1 MKPHSLRRSARPFWR
16 TRTLRYGVTLAAS
29 VAGVLLF
36 LLASASSNTPLFERH
51 YPLLLALNATAAAAL
66 LVIVVVL
73 GVRLARRYRAG
84 QFGTRM
90 MARFALA
97 FGLMGVV
104 PGALIY
110 VVSVQF
116 LGKGIESWFDVRVDS
131 ALESGLALGRTT
143 LDAML
148 GELNSKAR
156 TIAYGLSDIPESQQG
171 QSLNRLREQTGVEQ
185 ALLFTAGGRTI
196 AAAVAGADSATL
208 APAIP
213 PLTVIRQLRIAR
225 AYSAIESVLP
235 DSQSSPQSTS
245 LVNPGGKSEANAPI
259 RGDVQSDVE
268 SEEPRGLRLRV
279 VIPVPTPAFQLRSET
294 IYLQLVQSV
303 PAALAANAEAVQNG
317 MRNYQELSLARS
329 GLQKIYSVTL
339 TLTLLLSIC
348 AALAV
353 AFLLA
358 SWLTEPLLLLA
369 EGTKAVAG
377 GDYRPMREI
386 ETSDELGTLTQ
397 SFNTMVRQLGDAR
410 SSVEKNRTALVAAN
424 TYLESILSN
433 LSAGVLVFDD
443 SFRLVTTNDGAGR
456 ILGTSLAPWLGRRL
470 IDDEVQYA
478 DRQAGSPADSEK
490 IDVPRG
496 DAALRAMGNAIEASF
511 ADPATAGTDWQRQI
525 ELDIGDDT
533 DPLVVLARGSRCPVG
548 SGADRRDGYLVVFD
562 DVTEVIS
569 AQRSVAWAEV
579 ARRLAHEIK
588 NPLTPI
594 QLSAERLKMKL
605 ESHVGPR
612 EAEVLERGVT
622 TIVNQ
627 VSAMKR
633 MVDDFR
639 DYAKVPNASLH
650 PLDLNAL
657 VSEVMTLYDV
667 HAEGQHGTAL
677 HAVESPAQHAAHPS
691 QAYASVRP
699 VVKLESDLPLVIGD
713 ATRLRQVIHN
723 LVQNA
728 QDATHEVAAPR
739 VVIATDTVMPRVLP
753 QVHASDAPNREPLV
767 RLTVSDNG
775 SGFPARILTRA
786 FEPYVTTKARG
797 TGLGLAVVK
806 KIVDEH
812 QARIELKNREEG
824 GAVVVIVFTRVAHR
838 AVKVA

>member
-1 MKPHSLRRSARPFWR
+1 MAAREPHRLNPQGRPQVLRRSSRPFWR
-16 TRTLRYGVTLAAS
+16 TRTLRYGVALAAS
-29 VAGVLLF
+29 IAGVLLF

-66 LVIVVVL
+66 LLIVVALV
-73 GVRLARRYRAG
+73 VRLARRYRAG

-90 MARFALA
+90 MVRFAVS
-97 FGLMGVV
+97 FGMMGLV

-110 VVSVQF
+110 LVSVQF
-116 LGKGIESWFDVRVDS
+116 LGKSIESWFDVRVDS
-131 ALESGLALGRTT
+131 ALESGLAIGRTT

-148 GELNSKAR
+148 ADLLGKAR
-156 TIAYGLSDIPESQQG
+156 TVAFGVSDVGESQQG
-171 QSLNRLREQTGVEQ
+171 QALNRLRQQTGAQQ
-185 ALLFTAGGRTI
+185 ALLFTANGRMLATAVGGS
-196 AAAVAGADSATL
+196 DSETSL
-208 APAIP
+208 PVLP
-213 PLTVIRQLRIAR
+213 PSNVMRQLRVAR
-225 AYSAIESVLP
+225 SYAAVESVLP
-235 DSQSSPQSTS
+235 ESGGGSRATIGLSSGDA
-245 LVNPGGKSEANAPI
+245 LKSS
-259 RGDVQSDVE
+259 RGDE
-268 SEEPRGLRLRV
+268 SRGLRLRV
-279 VIPVPTPAFQLRSET
+279 VVPVPAQAFLLRPEAV
-294 IYLQLVQSV
+294 YVQLVQEV

-317 MRNYQELSLARS
+317 MRDYQELSLSRT
-329 GLQKIYSVTL
+329 GLQKIYWVTL
-339 TLTLLLSIC
+339 TLTMLLSIC
-348 AALAV
+348 AAMAV

-377 GDYRPMREI
+377 GDYSPMRQI
-386 ETSDELGTLTQ
+386 ETNDELGTLTQ
-397 SFNTMVRQLGDAR
+397 SFNAMVRQLDDAR
-410 SSVEKNRTALVAAN
+410 GSVERNRAALVAAN
-424 TYLESILSN
+424 TYLENILAN

-443 SFRLVTTNDGAGR
+443 AFRLVTANDGAAR
-456 ILGTSLAPWLGRRL
+456 ILATPLAARLGRRFAEPP
-470 IDDEVQYA
+470 IDDA
-478 DRQAGSPADSEK
+478 SIKPG
-490 IDVPRG
+490 DVG
-496 DAALRAMGNAIEASF
+496 LRALGMAIEASF
-511 ADPATAGTDWQRQI
+511 ADPATVGTDWRRQI
-525 ELDIGDDT
+525 ELDIRAGSE
-533 DPLVVLARGSRCPVG
+533 PLTVLARGSRCPVG

-562 DVTEVIS
+562 DMTEVIT

-605 ESHVGPR
+605 EAHLEPR
-612 EAEVLERGVT
+612 EADALDRGVT

-639 DYAKVPNASLH
+639 DYAKVPQAATT

-657 VSEVMTLYDV
+657 VAEVMTLYDV
-667 HAEGQHGTAL
+667 QVEDQPGAPL
-677 HAVESPAQHAAHPS
+677 HAIDGGAGS
-691 QAYASVRP
+691 RP
-699 VVKLESDLPLVIGD
+699 IVMLGRDLPLVLGD

-728 QDATHEVAAPR
+728 QDATNDAPAPQI
-739 VVIATDTVMPRVLP
+739 VIATETIVPRNRAGEVR
-753 QVHASDAPNREPLV
+753 REPIV

-786 FEPYVTTKARG
+786 FEPYVTTKPRG

-824 GAVVVIVFTRVAHR
+824 GAIVAIVFTRVVHR
-838 AVKVA
+838 PAMVA

>member
-1 MKPHSLRRSARPFWR
+1 MKTPGRRRSSRPFWR

-29 VAGVLLF
+29 IAGVLLF

-51 YPLLLALNATAAAAL
+51 YPLLLALNATAAVAL
-66 LVIVVVL
+66 LIIVIVLVI
-73 GVRLARRYRAG
+73 RLARRFRGG
-84 QFGTRM
+84 QFGSRM
-90 MARFALA
+90 MVRFAVS
-97 FGLMGVV
+97 FGLMGLV

-110 VVSVQF
+110 LVSVQF
-116 LGKGIESWFDVRVDS
+116 LGKSIESWFDVRVDS
-131 ALESGLALGRTT
+131 ALESGLAIGRTT

-148 GELNSKAR
+148 ADLNTKAR
-156 TIAYGLSDIPESQQG
+156 TVAFGISDVPEAQQG
-171 QSLNRLREQTGVEQ
+171 QALNRLRQQTGTPQ
-185 ALLFTAGGRTI
+185 ALLFTANGRML
-196 AAAVAGADSATL
+196 AEAVAGSDFGTL
-208 APAIP
+208 APALP
-213 PLTVIRQLRIAR
+213 PSNVMRQLRVAR
-225 AYSAIESVLP
+225 GYSAVESVLP
-235 DSQSSPQSTS
+235 DQPLATP
-245 LVNPGGKSEANAPI
+245 LVSGSAQRDNAN
-259 RGDVQSDVE
+259 RSD
-268 SEEPRGLRLRV
+268 EPRGLRLRV
-279 VIPVPTPAFQLRSET
+279 VIPVPAQAFVLRPEAM
-294 IYLQLVQSV
+294 YVQLVQDV
-303 PAALAANAEAVQNG
+303 PASLAINAEAVQNG
-317 MRNYQELSLARS
+317 MRDYQQLSLSRT

-377 GDYRPMREI
+377 GDYSPMREI
-386 ETSDELGTLTQ
+386 VTNDELGTLMQ
-397 SFNTMVRQLGDAR
+397 SFNAMVRQLDDAR
-410 SSVEKNRTALVAAN
+410 ASVDRNRAALVAAN

-443 SFRLVTTNDGAGR
+443 GFRLVTANDGAAR
-456 ILGTSLAPWLGRRL
+456 ILATPLASRLGTRL
-470 IDDEVQYA
+470 I
-478 DRQAGSPADSEK
+478 GSPSDDS
-490 IDVPRG
+490 VVG
-496 DAALRAMGNAIEASF
+496 GSQASLRALGTAVEASF
-511 ADPATAGTDWQRQI
+511 ADPATVGTDWQRQI
-525 ELDIGDDT
+525 ELDLGDGGE
-533 DPLVVLARGSRCPVG
+533 PLVVLARGSRCPVG

-562 DVTEVIS
+562 DMTDVIA

-605 ESHVGPR
+605 EGHVGPR

-639 DYAKVPNASLH
+639 DYAKVPQTASNA
-650 PLDLNAL
+650 LDLNAL
-657 VSEVMTLYDV
+657 VTEVMTLYDV
-667 HAEGQHGTAL
+667 HAEDQPGAPLQ
-677 HAVESPAQHAAHPS
+677 AVDVQGGSRPIVMLAH
-691 QAYASVRP
+691 
-699 VVKLESDLPLVIGD
+699 DLPLVLGD

-728 QDATHEVAAPR
+728 QDATYEVTAPR
-739 VVIATDTVMPRVLP
+739 VVVETEIIRSRARSGDL
-753 QVHASDAPNREPLV
+753 HGEPMV
-767 RLTVSDNG
+767 RLSVSDNG

-786 FEPYVTTKARG
+786 FEPYVTTKPRG

-812 QARIELKNREEG
+812 QARIELKNREDG
-824 GAVVVIVFTRVAHR
+824 GAVVVIVFTRVVHR
-838 AVKVA
+838 PAKVA

>member
-1 MKPHSLRRSARPFWR
+1 MAATEPHRLNTQGRPQVLRRSSRPFWR
-16 TRTLRYGVTLAAS
+16 TRTLRYGIALAAS
-29 VAGVLLF
+29 IAGVLLF

-66 LVIVVVL
+66 LLIVIALVI
-73 GVRLARRYRAG
+73 RLARRYRAG

-90 MARFALA
+90 MVRFAVS
-97 FGLMGVV
+97 FGIMGVV

-110 VVSVQF
+110 LVSVQF
-116 LGKGIESWFDVRVDS
+116 LGKSIDTWFDVRVDT
-131 ALESGLALGRTT
+131 ALESGLTIGRTT

-148 GELNSKAR
+148 ADLVSKAR
-156 TIAYGLSDIPESQQG
+156 TVAFGVSDVGESQQG
-171 QSLNRLREQTGVEQ
+171 QVLNRLRQQTGAQQ
-185 ALLFTAGGRTI
+185 ALLFTASGRMLAEAVGGNDS
-196 AAAVAGADSATL
+196 GAQL
-208 APAIP
+208 PVLP
-213 PLTVIRQLRIAR
+213 PSNVMRQLRIAR
-225 AYSAIESVLP
+225 SYSAVESVLP
-235 DSQSSPQSTS
+235 EAGDGGTHASS
-245 LVNPGGKSEANAPI
+245 A
-259 RGDVQSDVE
+259 
-268 SEEPRGLRLRV
+268 EETHGLRLRV
-279 VIPVPTPAFQLRSET
+279 VVPVSAQTFLLRPEAV
-294 IYLQLVQSV
+294 YVQLVQEV

-317 MRNYQELSLARS
+317 MRDYQELSLSRT
-329 GLQKIYSVTL
+329 GLQKIYWVTL

-348 AALAV
+348 AAMAV

-377 GDYRPMREI
+377 GDYSPMRQI
-386 ETSDELGTLTQ
+386 ETNDELGTLTQ
-397 SFNTMVRQLGDAR
+397 SFNAMVRQLDDAR
-410 SSVEKNRTALVAAN
+410 VSVERNRAALVAAN

-443 SFRLVTTNDGAGR
+443 AFRLVTANDGAAR
-456 ILGTSLAPWLGRRL
+456 ILNTPLASRLGRRFVEPTHDGMA
-470 IDDEVQYA
+470 DD
-478 DRQAGSPADSEK
+478 
-490 IDVPRG
+490 RG
-496 DAALRAMGNAIEASF
+496 DVGLRALGTAIEASF

-525 ELDIGDDT
+525 ELDIRAGT
-533 DPLVVLARGSRCPVG
+533 DPLAILARGSRCPVG

-562 DVTEVIS
+562 DVTEVIT

-605 ESHVGPR
+605 ESHLQPR
-612 EAEVLERGVT
+612 EADALDRGVA

-639 DYAKVPNASLH
+639 DYAKVPQAATAA
-650 PLDLNAL
+650 LDLNAL
-657 VSEVMTLYDV
+657 VAEVMTLYDV
-667 HAEGQHGTAL
+667 HAEDLRNAPLQSVDPHR
-677 HAVESPAQHAAHPS
+677 
-691 QAYASVRP
+691 ASRP
-699 VVKLESDLPLVIGD
+699 IVTLERDLPLVLGD

-728 QDATHEVAAPR
+728 QDATHDVPAPAIVVATEAFVPR
-739 VVIATDTVMPRVLP
+739 HRDGNVG
-753 QVHASDAPNREPLV
+753 REPMV

-786 FEPYVTTKARG
+786 FEPYVTTKSRG

-812 QARIELKNREEG
+812 QARIELKNRDEG
-824 GAVVVIVFTRVAHR
+824 GAIVAIVFTRVVHR
-838 AVKVA
+838 PAMVA